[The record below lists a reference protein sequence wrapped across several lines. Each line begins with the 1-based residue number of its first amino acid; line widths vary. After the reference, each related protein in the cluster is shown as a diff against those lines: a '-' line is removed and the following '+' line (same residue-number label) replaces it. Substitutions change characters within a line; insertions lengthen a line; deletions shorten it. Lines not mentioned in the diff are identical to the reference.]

1 MVTIRIYIKP
11 YLAAYL
17 KAHYTYCTVD
27 GVIRFSKNQNL
38 YSCLLKLTVPRPK
51 GVSWKEEGNVTL
63 ALPCP
68 AVGKDPR
75 TYNYLS
81 AESREKFEK
90 EVNYEMRMDYYGFLR
105 KCKFTKG
112 MMYTRATEIYLEEH
126 HMTGLIPEETLI
138 KSFYLWLKKLQKERV
153 RNKNR

>member
-17 KAHYTYCTVD
+17 KAHYAYCVVQ
-27 GVIRFSKNQNL
+27 GAIRFSKNQNI

-75 TYNYLS
+75 TYNYLN

-90 EVNYEMRMDYYGFLR
+90 EVNYEMGMDRTHTRGDPDQELLPLAE
-105 KCKFTKG
+105 KTAKG
-112 MMYTRATEIYLEEH
+112 K
-126 HMTGLIPEETLI
+126 G
-138 KSFYLWLKKLQKERV
+138 KE
-153 RNKNR
+153 